1 MNADK
6 NFWESKKW
14 TMGVLG
20 LASIQLT
27 VLAVAIVPE
36 IATPAAAAF
45 LAIGVV
51 VGAAITN
58 QGFND
63 QKRIGR

>member
-1 MNADK
+1 MDKDK

-14 TMGVLG
+14 TMGALG
-20 LASIQLT
+20 LVSIQLT
-27 VLAVAIVPE
+27 VLAVTIAPE
-36 IATPAAAAF
+36 IATAAAAAF
-45 LAIGVV
+45 LAIGAV

-63 QKRIGR
+63 QKRLGQ